1 MSEQFAYKGPVK
13 TQYALNLT
21 VVFILT
27 QDSDNGIH
35 LLVIENYRIA
45 QASGHFRVGF
55 VVLALYA
62 SSLKYN
68 DPVLHG

>member
-27 QDSDNGIH
+27 PDSDNGIH
-35 LLVIENYRIA
+35 LLVLENYRIA

-55 VVLALYA
+55 VVFGKH
-62 SSLKYN
+62 SK
-68 DPVLHG
+68 VLMRITE